1 MRVKKKEKPKPTK
14 KPESK
19 LEEFKQ
25 WLEKKKG
32 AKK

>member
-1 MRVKKKEKPKPTK
+1 MKKKEKPKPTK
-14 KPESK
+14 KPDNK

-32 AKK
+32 RKK